1 MPRTLGDGVMHVS
14 EFSAIV
20 EVNDELPVVD
30 YKSKI
35 TSADIEIGKHCSSII
50 EDGSTLQMGIGAIP
64 DAVMEQLE
72 GHKDLGVHTEMFSN
86 GVIDL
91 VKKGVI
97 TNRFKKKHRQKN
109 VTTFA
114 IGSKE
119 LYAFINDHPEFEF
132 LESDYV
138 NDAYIIAKNPKVV
151 AINSAIEIDIT
162 GQVCADSIGTYQY
175 SGVGGQMDFIR
186 GANLSVGGKPIIAL
200 SSTTN
205 KGESKIVPFLKPGA
219 GVVTTRAHV
228 HYVITEYGIAYLFGK
243 NLKQRAYALIDIAHP
258 SHHKK
263 HITLIGAGIMSA
275 TLGILLNELNPE
287 FEIEFFERMDQVAA
301 ESSDAWNNAGTG
313 HSAFCEL
320 NYTSEIDGQIDISK
334 AVKIATQFEMS
345 KSFWAYLVSKR
356 FIENPESFINN
367 IPHISFVWG
376 EENVDFLRRRAHLMQ
391 AHPLFSEMRFSNQ
404 HDVLLEWMP
413 LVMQSRKPDEVLAA
427 TKMDI
432 GTDVNFG
439 NLTRVLFNYL
449 ESLPNVTLHLN
460 HELRDLEKIEN
471 GQWRLKVKDELNDV
485 KKYIDTDFVFLG
497 AGGGSLPLL
506 DKSDIEEAKGYGGF

>member
-1 MPRTLGDGVMHVS
+1 MRRYPNSLSAAKAVSKIKSGDRVFVQGSAATPMVLTKALGQRASELQQVEIISLTTLGELNLLNDQYPSSFYFNSLFVSANTREAVNDDRGDYIPVFLSEIPRLFNQHILELDVALVHVSPPDKHGFCSLGVSVDITKSAVRNSKYVIAQVNPQMPRTLGDGVMHVS

-258 SHHKK
+258 SHREA
-263 HITLIGAGIMSA
+263 L
-275 TLGILLNELNPE
+275 EQE
-287 FEIEFFERMDQVAA
+287 
-301 ESSDAWNNAGTG
+301 
-313 HSAFCEL
+313 AFARF
-320 NYTSEIDGQIDISK
+320 G
-334 AVKIATQFEMS
+334 
-345 KSFWAYLVSKR
+345 KR
-356 FIENPESFINN
+356 FF
-367 IPHISFVWG
+367 
-376 EENVDFLRRRAHLMQ
+376 
-391 AHPLFSEMRFSNQ
+391 
-404 HDVLLEWMP
+404 
-413 LVMQSRKPDEVLAA
+413 
-427 TKMDI
+427 
-432 GTDVNFG
+432 
-439 NLTRVLFNYL
+439 
-449 ESLPNVTLHLN
+449 
-460 HELRDLEKIEN
+460 
-471 GQWRLKVKDELNDV
+471 
-485 KKYIDTDFVFLG
+485 
-497 AGGGSLPLL
+497 
-506 DKSDIEEAKGYGGF
+506 